1 MGSMATVAMWVMPY
15 GLPMTQH
22 PTPTPT
28 RNPDQTT
35 TCHMEE
41 NQMIDALISGKV
53 FTSPKTGTGQSG
65 KQYAACRVRA
75 PASNGDSVIVSVIAF
90 DAMAQKL
97 QTLQEGDSVAIAG
110 AMNPK
115 AFTDKTTGEPRPSLD
130 MVASQV
136 MTAYQYTKR
145 RQASQ
150 QQ

>member
-1 MGSMATVAMWVMPY
+1 M
-15 GLPMTQH
+15 
-22 PTPTPT
+22 
-28 RNPDQTT
+28 
-35 TCHMEE
+35 
-41 NQMIDALISGKV
+41 
-53 FTSPKTGTGQSG
+53 
-65 KQYAACRVRA
+65 RA

-110 AMNPK
+110 AMTPK

-136 MTAYQYTKR
+136 LTAYQYTKR
-145 RQASQ
+145 RQESQ

>member
-1 MGSMATVAMWVMPY
+1 
-15 GLPMTQH
+15 
-22 PTPTPT
+22 
-28 RNPDQTT
+28 
-35 TCHMEE
+35 
-41 NQMIDALISGKV
+41 MIDALISGKV

-65 KQYAACRVRA
+65 KQYATCRVLKKCQHLSAYGGKQYATCRVRA